1 MTTCLPTGARCFNH
15 HNCCSTYCLKR
26 SGQYVYNT
34 DLEFFCA
41 DPDEVSE
48 AELANFISTEKSETP
63 ASFAF
68 EDYAKEQSDN
78 QAFDEENASYYDDYW
93 LFDDDYYATVV
104 GTKVNFARD
113 QESVQDTE
121 DASYYDVP
129 SSGGLCKTS
138 GVNCYTDSPYLCCSG
153 ICNPTSDGR
162 YLVYLGQCA

>member
-1 MTTCLPTGARCFNH
+1 M
-15 HNCCSTYCLKR
+15 
-26 SGQYVYNT
+26 
-34 DLEFFCA
+34 
-41 DPDEVSE
+41 
-48 AELANFISTEKSETP
+48 
-63 ASFAF
+63 
-68 EDYAKEQSDN
+68 
-78 QAFDEENASYYDDYW
+78 
-93 LFDDDYYATVV
+93 
-104 GTKVNFARD
+104 NFARD